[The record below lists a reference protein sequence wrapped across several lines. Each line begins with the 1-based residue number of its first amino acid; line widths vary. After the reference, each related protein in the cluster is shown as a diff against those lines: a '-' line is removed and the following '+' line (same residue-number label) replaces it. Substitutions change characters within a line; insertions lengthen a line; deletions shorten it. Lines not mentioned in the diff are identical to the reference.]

1 MASNYTTNYQL
12 NQWEPTDAIQRVDFN
27 ADNAK
32 IDGALS
38 TLQQSITAETLLR
51 TTAIQTE
58 QQARAAAIQT
68 EQQTRAAAIQA
79 EQQARTA
86 ALNEHAQTLAVLT
99 EKAGA
104 HLLASGS
111 VGQDGAASIS
121 IPLSGIQWDQWKLVY
136 LVLQV
141 AVSSGANTTF
151 YCYVNGLI
159 STALFS
165 ARSNHSSH
173 TPYPFWVCAVLM
185 PLFDGSRRVM
195 GYGVGTNT
203 YDDLT
208 TAFDC
213 NYSFNDLNSFMLG
226 FLSETGMTFQAG
238 SMYQLFGEK

>member
-1 MASNYTTNYQL
+1 MASKYTTKYQL
-12 NQWEPTDAIQRVDFN
+12 NQWQPTDAVQRLDFN

-99 EKAGA
+99 ERAGA

-111 VGQDGAASIS
+111 VSQDGAASIS
-121 IPLSGIQWDQWKLVY
+121 IPLPGIQWDEWKLVY
-136 LVLQV
+136 LVFQV
-141 AVSSGANTTF
+141 AVSDGQNSTY
-151 YCYVNGLI
+151 YCRINEDGY
-159 STALFS
+159 ALFS
-165 ARSNHSSH
+165 AKSNHDGH
-173 TPYPFWVCAVLM
+173 TPYPLWTCAVLL
-185 PLFDGSRRVM
+185 PFFDGARRIM
-195 GYGVGTNT
+195 GFAIGLDTTEDYVFNFSINAPF
-203 YDDLT
+203 DDVEGFQLT
-208 TAFDC
+208 FPED
-213 NYSFNDLNSFMLG
+213 S
-226 FLSETGMTFQAG
+226 GMTFQAG
-238 SMYQLFGEK
+238 SMYQVFGEK

>member
-12 NQWEPTDAIQRVDFN
+12 NQWQPTDAVQRLDFN

-111 VGQDGAASIS
+111 VSQDGAASIS
-121 IPLSGIQWDQWKLVY
+121 IPLSGVQWDQWKLVY

-141 AVSSGANTTF
+141 AVSDGNNSTF
-151 YCYVNGLI
+151 YCRINEGGY
-159 STALFS
+159 TLFS
-165 ARSNHSSH
+165 GRTNHDGRVANPLWSC
-173 TPYPFWVCAVLM
+173 TVFL
-185 PLFDGSRRVM
+185 PLFDGARRIM
-195 GYGVGTNT
+195 GFGIG
-203 YDDLT
+203 
-208 TAFDC
+208 
-213 NYSFNDLNSFMLG
+213 LNSDDSSPTTIG
-226 FLSETGMTFQAG
+226 LSCPFDDVTSFQITFPEGSGMTFQAG
-238 SMYQLFGEK
+238 SMYQVFGEK